1 MNPFPKADIEFL
13 EMSVKKILQFEV
25 CEPTGKE
32 NDG

>member
-1 MNPFPKADIEFL
+1 MNPFLKAEIEFL
-13 EMSVKKILQFEV
+13 EMSLKKSLQFEV